1 MLFSSVRYPKTF
13 LLRSSTVFK
22 SGNKKRIKIFKM
34 ILREEMKYDKNE
46 HTKSH
51 RQRPVGAC
59 DAGLA
64 DAECCGTAKKA

>member
-1 MLFSSVRYPKTF
+1 
-13 LLRSSTVFK
+13 
-22 SGNKKRIKIFKM
+22 M